1 MSAVFTC
8 VFYFLVIFVTSPIH
22 QEQHSRF
29 LICSRFVLRQSKVR
43 FLLDF
48 VKSIEYKKMFAF
60 FGISGFLQPDLHLTE
75 AISDQK
81 IAATS
86 FRGLL
91 GGPLIM

>member
-8 VFYFLVIFVTSPIH
+8 VFYFLMISVTPLSH
-22 QEQHSRF
+22 FEWHSRF
-29 LICSRFVLRQSKVR
+29 LAWSRFVLRQSEMI

-48 VKSIEYKKMFAF
+48 VKSMEYKKMFAF
-60 FGISGFLQPDLHLTE
+60 FWISGFLQPDLHLIE

-81 IAATS
+81 IAAAS

-91 GGPLIM
+91 GGPLIT

>member
-8 VFYFLVIFVTSPIH
+8 VFYFLVIFVTPLFRF
-22 QEQHSRF
+22 EWHSRF
-29 LICSRFVLRQSKVR
+29 LTWSRFVLRQSEMI

-48 VKSIEYKKMFAF
+48 VKFIEYKKMFAF
-60 FGISGFLQPDLHLTE
+60 FGISGFLQPDLHLIE

-81 IAATS
+81 IAAAS

>member
-8 VFYFLVIFVTSPIH
+8 VFYFLVISVTHLSH
-22 QEQHSRF
+22 FEWHSRF
-29 LICSRFVLRQSKVR
+29 LAWSRFVLRQSEMR

-48 VKSIEYKKMFAF
+48 VKFTEYKKIFVF
-60 FGISGFLQPDLHLTE
+60 FGISGFFRSDLHLIQ

-81 IAATS
+81 ITLTS

-91 GGPLIM
+91 GGPLIT